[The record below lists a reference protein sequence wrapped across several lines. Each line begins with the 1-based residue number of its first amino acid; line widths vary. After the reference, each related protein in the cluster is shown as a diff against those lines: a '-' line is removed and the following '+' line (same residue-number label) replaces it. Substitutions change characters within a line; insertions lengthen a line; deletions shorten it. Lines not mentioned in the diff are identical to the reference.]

1 MRCFKSLPLLLLVLL
16 VSSFTDVSTPNRMS
30 PNKATVTN
38 YLAAFNE
45 HDHGRI
51 LACLT
56 DDVTWELP
64 GVYSH
69 KGKAAFDKEI
79 ENEGFT
85 GKPVITI
92 SRMTEENNIVIAE
105 GNVQAQTKEGVIIN
119 LVFCDVFEM
128 EKGLI
133 KKLTSYLMPLPNKK

>member
-1 MRCFKSLPLLLLVLL
+1 
-16 VSSFTDVSTPNRMS
+16 MS
-30 PNKATVTN
+30 RNKATVTN
-38 YLAAFNE
+38 YMAAFKE
-45 HDHGRI
+45 HDHVKI

-79 ENEGFT
+79 ENEGFA
-85 GKPVITI
+85 GKPVITV

-105 GNVQAQTKEGVIIN
+105 GNVQAQTKDGVIIH

-128 EKGLI
+128 ENGLI
-133 KKLTSYLMPLPNKK
+133 KKLVSYLMPLPDKK